1 MDHPDD
7 LYADAR
13 RERASVR
20 AWRWALAG
28 LVIVLVT
35 SAAAFAYTGPL
46 ASGDDDP
53 PTARAGIARPP
64 VIPTIGTAIGGAVP
78 AACREPL
85 TADDPLR
92 LWIGGDSLAGSLGPS
107 LGAITGETGVV
118 QPTFHSKVSSGLLSR
133 DFYDWPEHAPE
144 DFQKYDPE
152 VAVFWIGTNDAKS
165 APQDVADDDAWRDD
179 YTVHVEE
186 MLSTLIGDGR
196 TVYWVGTP
204 VMKDRSFAERVEV
217 LNELAAAVVAKHPE
231 AHYVDAYT
239 LFSDPDGKYTAS
251 LTDEDGD
258 PVLVRA
264 GDGVHL
270 TPDGGDV
277 IAQAVYEHLEPLCDL
292 ARQAVP
298 GEAKETVE
306 VRGSSQPSN
315 RRPTADTTPSPPPTT
330 TVTTTVPSVVS
341 TTLPTVTSVPIT
353 APATTRPPPT
363 WPPCFPYCTNSP
375 PTTPR

>member
-1 MDHPDD
+1 M
-7 LYADAR
+7 
-13 RERASVR
+13 
-20 AWRWALAG
+20 
-28 LVIVLVT
+28 
-35 SAAAFAYTGPL
+35 
-46 ASGDDDP
+46 
-53 PTARAGIARPP
+53 
-64 VIPTIGTAIGGAVP
+64 
-78 AACREPL
+78 
-85 TADDPLR
+85 
-92 LWIGGDSLAGSLGPS
+92 
-107 LGAITGETGVV
+107 
-118 QPTFHSKVSSGLLSR
+118 QPTFHSKVSSGLSSR

-144 DFQKYDPE
+144 DFEKYDPE

-179 YTVHVEE
+179 YTVRVEE

-239 LFSDPDGKYTAS
+239 LFADPDGKYTAS

-277 IAQAVYEHLEPLCDL
+277 IAQAVYEHLDPLCDL
-292 ARQAVP
+292 
-298 GEAKETVE
+298 
-306 VRGSSQPSN
+306 RGRRCPERR
-315 RRPTADTTPSPPPTT
+315 RRPSRYGAARNRATAARPRTPRRAHRPRPPSPPPFRASSARPFR
-330 TVTTTVPSVVS
+330 PSRRS
-341 TTLPTVTSVPIT
+341 RSPPPSRRARRRRGRRASPTART
-353 APATTRPPPT
+353 ARRRPPDNLPGHE
-363 WPPCFPYCTNSP
+363 
-375 PTTPR
+375 